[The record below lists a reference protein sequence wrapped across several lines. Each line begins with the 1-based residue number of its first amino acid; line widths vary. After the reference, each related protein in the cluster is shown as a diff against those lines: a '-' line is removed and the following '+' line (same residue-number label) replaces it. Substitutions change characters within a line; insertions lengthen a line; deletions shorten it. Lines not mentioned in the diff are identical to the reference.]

1 MNEII
6 EWGNKPK
13 KGMVL
18 VGFSCTA
25 VLEGKELKQ
34 QLIDILNEKDVGY
47 RKAVIHFKQHGVASF
62 DEAKKVIDEIKI
74 DLGKSKDVQKVF
86 RKNYNYI
93 INKVFWTYE
102 ENIPKDPRYFK
113 LNTIDMEKMD
123 LNGYI
128 NEDKSFDAEK
138 FIKENL
144 SKEDIEK
151 MKNKQAKKI
160 IHKENVPNDDLSVTD
175 SEWNVDKK

>member
-13 KGMVL
+13 KDMVL

-47 RKAVIHFKQHGVASF
+47 RKAVIHFKQYGVASF

-74 DLGKSKDVQKVF
+74 DLGRNKDVQKVF

-123 LNGYI
+123 LNVYI
-128 NEDKSFDAEK
+128 NEDKSFNAEK

-151 MKNKQAKKI
+151 MKDKQTKKI
-160 IHKENVPNDDLSVTD
+160 VHKENVPNDDLSVTD